1 MIEFS
6 SKKLLRWT
14 AMSLVFLALA
24 AGCETGGEE
33 EEMEEE
39 GMLPGVEQPFATQIT
54 GEKV

>member
-24 AGCETGGEE
+24 AGCEAGGEE
-33 EEMEEE
+33 EDEEE
-39 GMLPGVEQPFATQIT
+39 GMLPGVEMPFATHVI
-54 GEKV
+54 GENT

>member
-14 AMSLVFLALA
+14 AVSVVFLALA
-24 AGCETGGEE
+24 AGCEAGGEE

-39 GMLPGVEQPFATQIT
+39 GMLPGVEMPFAVQVI
-54 GEKV
+54 GENT

>member
-14 AMSLVFLALA
+14 AMSLVFFALA

-33 EEMEEE
+33 EEGEEE
-39 GMLPGVEQPFATQIT
+39 GMLPGVEMPFANHVIGKNT
-54 GEKV
+54 